1 MTMDKQIWDRTI
13 ELVRQNPSV
22 NAATRTQL
30 SVAIPRGM
38 GGGALYLEVP
48 LEFTKT
54 IIETVLRDPILQA
67 FQEIPEAQDLSHVLV
82 LVNPALNTQSG
93 SVSAGSNQ
101 AQATQ
106 PQPPPPADPHP
117 AAPAAPTTPASAQ
130 AQQPAATYW
139 SGAQN
144 AAGQSG
150 DLPQTQLKPGDEGS
164 LESSNNGHNA
174 QTTDFSDP
182 LSGSELP
189 GSTAAQ
195 TTQSQQRG
203 VTESPISE
211 LKPAGVTVSA
221 TRDNHQAISTRPV
234 NPSKPLLNP
243 NYTFETFVPGDSNRF
258 ARAAAMAVTESPG
271 DSYNPLFIYGSSGLG
286 KTHLMHAIG
295 HQALDLNPDLRVK
308 YVATEELV
316 NDFINSIHSTGTE
329 SNIEASNDFQERY
342 RNLDILMVDDVQFL
356 DGRTE
361 TIEAVFHIFNHLHTH
376 NKQVVFTSDVHPSKL
391 SGIPERLI
399 TRFEWGLTTDIQAP
413 NLETRIV
420 ILQKKAERENMYIQD
435 DAVFEFIARHFTSSV
450 RELEGRLTRIT
461 AWAEINNKA
470 IDIDLV
476 TTVLKDE
483 IPLELVQSIHPKDII
498 KITADRF
505 KISVDDMCGKSRA
518 QQITLPRQ
526 ISMYLC
532 RDLTDLSLPKI
543 GQLYG
548 GRDHT
553 TVMHAINKITEL
565 VKSDRQIYEQVSE
578 LTELIKKEH

>member
-1 MTMDKQIWDRTI
+1 MLGQLTLYGRYYMTMDKQIWDRTI
-13 ELVRQNPSV
+13 ELVRQNPTV

-54 IIETVLRDPILQA
+54 IIETVLRDPILEA
-67 FQEIPEAQDLSHVLV
+67 FQQIPEAQELSHVLV

-93 SVSAGSNQ
+93 PVPTGSNQ
-101 AQATQ
+101 SQATH

-117 AAPAAPTTPASAQ
+117 TTPATPTSAQ

-139 SGAQN
+139 SGSQN
-144 AAGQSG
+144 SAGQSG
-150 DLPQTQLKPGDEGS
+150 DLPQTQLKPGDKGTEPT
-164 LESSNNGHNA
+164 SS
-174 QTTDFSDP
+174 S
-182 LSGSELP
+182 
-189 GSTAAQ
+189 
-195 TTQSQQRG
+195 
-203 VTESPISE
+203 VKESPSSE
-211 LKPAGVTVSA
+211 VKPAAVAVSA
-221 TRDNHQAISTRPV
+221 TRENHQAISNRPV

-420 ILQKKAERENMYIQD
+420 ILQKKAERENMNIQD

>member
-1 MTMDKQIWDRTI
+1 
-13 ELVRQNPSV
+13 
-22 NAATRTQL
+22 
-30 SVAIPRGM
+30 
-38 GGGALYLEVP
+38 
-48 LEFTKT
+48 
-54 IIETVLRDPILQA
+54 
-67 FQEIPEAQDLSHVLV
+67 
-82 LVNPALNTQSG
+82 
-93 SVSAGSNQ
+93 
-101 AQATQ
+101 
-106 PQPPPPADPHP
+106 
-117 AAPAAPTTPASAQ
+117 
-130 AQQPAATYW
+130 
-139 SGAQN
+139 
-144 AAGQSG
+144 
-150 DLPQTQLKPGDEGS
+150 
-164 LESSNNGHNA
+164 
-174 QTTDFSDP
+174 
-182 LSGSELP
+182 
-189 GSTAAQ
+189 
-195 TTQSQQRG
+195 
-203 VTESPISE
+203 
-211 LKPAGVTVSA
+211 
-221 TRDNHQAISTRPV
+221 
-234 NPSKPLLNP
+234 
-243 NYTFETFVPGDSNRF
+243 
-258 ARAAAMAVTESPG
+258 MAVTESPG

-420 ILQKKAERENMYIQD
+420 ILQKKAERENMNIQD

-578 LTELIKKEH
+578 LTELIKKKH